1 MADFIATTVCNPAII
16 TDIEA
21 VEKIMDKYEFE
32 AEVFL
37 QNNLLYVY
45 GYEWFTAFRY
55 DDETDEVDYE
65 NDATLDFLKE
75 VQPYIQDELIVQ
87 MIGHE
92 KCRYIGAAQVTVT
105 KDKITWR
112 TLDGDDFS
120 VLKRLQSSKQKI
132 HAMVGDAEITKNP
145 NQLAEIL
152 SQETDIKKLID
163 AAKVVG
169 AIALLLE
176 ISDFLN
182 IDASEYIPYSVLL

>member
-132 HAMVGDAEITKNP
+132 HAMVGDAEITQNP

>member
-1 MADFIATTVCNPAII
+1 
-16 TDIEA
+16 
-21 VEKIMDKYEFE
+21 
-32 AEVFL
+32 
-37 QNNLLYVY
+37 
-45 GYEWFTAFRY
+45 
-55 DDETDEVDYE
+55 
-65 NDATLDFLKE
+65 
-75 VQPYIQDELIVQ
+75 

-132 HAMVGDAEITKNP
+132 HAMVGDAEITQNP
-145 NQLAEIL
+145 AELAEIL
-152 SQETDIKKLID
+152 SQETNIKKLID

-176 ISDFLN
+176 FVDFLN
-182 IDASEYIPYSVLL
+182 IDASEYIPYSLLME